1 MRIFQI
7 SPSLSFGDAV
17 SNDALA
23 IRRILQDEGYDTS
36 IYALVYDNRFPKGT
50 VAYLDEMPEPEAD
63 DLVLYHGAIGTGLT
77 EKLASFRCK
86 KVMIYHNITPPE
98 FFKPYSRPLSRL
110 TKMGYAEIRE
120 MAKVFDRCIA
130 DSEYNKQ
137 NLRETGY
144 ECEIDVCP
152 IVIPF
157 EDYDQEPDAETIA
170 KYKDDGITNLLFV
183 GRIAPNKRQEDIISA
198 FAAYQKAYNPDSRLF
213 LVGSCGDDLKNYET
227 RLKDYISKLG
237 LEGKAFLTGHIPF
250 KTILAYYRLAD
261 VFVCMSEHEGFC
273 VPVPEAQHFGKPIVA
288 YRSSAVP
295 ETMGDGG
302 LLVDTKDPYVVA
314 AVINRV
320 LTDEGLKGK
329 ILKAQQEKLDELSY
343 EGVKQ
348 IFLKCFKNIC
358 NSEFRIQNS

>member
-1 MRIFQI
+1 MKVFQVT
-7 SPSLSFGDAV
+7 PSLSYGDAV

-23 IRRILQDEGYDTS
+23 IRQILQEEGYDTD
-36 IYALVYDNRFPKGT
+36 IYTVTMDSRLPQGT
-50 VAYLDEMPEPEAD
+50 AHYLNDMPAPEAD
-63 DLVLYHGAIGTGLT
+63 DLLFYHGAIGTGLT
-77 EKLASFRCK
+77 EKLQSFRCK

-98 FFKPYSRPLSRL
+98 FFQPYSRVL
-110 TKMGYAEIRE
+110 TRATRMGYAEIQE

-137 NLRETGY
+137 NLRDMGY

-170 KYKDDGITNLLFV
+170 KYQGDGITNLLFV

-213 LVGSCGDDLKNYET
+213 LVGSCGEELRNYEA
-227 RLKDYISKLG
+227 RLKDYIKALG

-250 KTILAYYRLAD
+250 RTILAYYRLAD

-273 VPVPEAQHFGKPIVA
+273 VPVPEAQHFDKPIVA

-302 LLVDTKDPYVVA
+302 LLVDEKDPYVVA
-314 AVINRV
+314 AAINRV
-320 LTDEGLKGK
+320 MTDEKLRND
-329 ILKAQQEKLDELSY
+329 ILKAQQKKLDEMSY
-343 EGVKQ
+343 ESVKKV
-348 IFLKCFKNIC
+348 FMECFR
-358 NSEFRIQNS
+358 RIQNS

>member
-1 MRIFQI
+1 MKVYQI
-7 SPSLSFGDAV
+7 TPSLSYGDAV
-17 SNDALA
+17 SNDAMA
-23 IRRILQDEGYDTS
+23 IRQILQEEGYENE
-36 IYALVYDNRFPKGT
+36 IYALTLDPRLPEGT
-50 VAYLDEMPEPEAD
+50 ARYLKDMPAPQKE
-63 DLVLYHGAIGTGLT
+63 DLVMYHGAIGTGLI
-77 EKLASFRCK
+77 EKLSEFPCK
-86 KVMIYHNITPPE
+86 KVMVYHNITPPE
-98 FFKPYSRPLSRL
+98 FFRPYSRMAARA
-110 TKMGYAEIRE
+110 TRIGYAEIEE
-120 MAKVFDRCIA
+120 MAGVFDRCIA

-137 NLRETGY
+137 NLLEMGY

-183 GRIAPNKRQEDIISA
+183 GRVAPNKKQEDIIRA
-198 FAAYQKAYNPDSRLF
+198 FCVYQKEYNPKSRLF

-273 VPVPEAQHFGKPIVA
+273 VPVPEAMHFGKPIVA
-288 YRSSAVP
+288 YESSAVP

-314 AVINRV
+314 AAINRV
-320 LTDEGLKGK
+320 LTDEGLKK
-329 ILKAQQEKLDELSY
+329 EILKAQQEKLVELSY

-348 IFLKCFKNIC
+348 IFLKCFMNIC
-358 NSEFRIQNS
+358 NS